1 MAKNYTTSIL
11 ASYVTYKELSN
22 HGNYKS
28 PYQILAEFIK
38 YIVYEESLYAF
49 SIGEIKNKIENE
61 FEFYLPDAVL
71 KSALRKID
79 FITCDTVGNY
89 CVNGEKIRVDDALK
103 NYRNLAENTEINV
116 VEQLVSFIETTKD
129 YKLNN
134 KEKKE
139 LMKDFVSYL
148 IDESNGNKYQEEISA
163 FIITKSDDKKITEYM
178 NSVREGAILYTGLNY
193 NIDEI
198 GSLKRN
204 LTLYLDMEVLFDI
217 YGYNGEVYQSLA
229 LDLIKLS
236 KDSTMKDKK
245 VRLRYFEETKEEI
258 DLFFAKAEDIVKRKV
273 VLKDNVAMKAIT
285 NGCQDVSDISD
296 RKADFYTKLQFV
308 YGIIQD
314 DRDSYYYKS
323 DAAANLEWTFKE
335 DEKKDADV
343 QFAVKIISHIN
354 KLRNNQTFYEYT
366 ETGAIFITETRK
378 VQEYSKKMVEL
389 ISNEINSE
397 KKIAGYAISM
407 GMITNI
413 LWYKL
418 SKGFGNN
425 DFPQNINSVLKAK
438 IVLSNLI
445 SQNISKKFDECKQ
458 AYQKGELNDQQLAAR
473 LLALREKAVKPEE
486 ITTDNLEDS
495 LNFDSKYIERFEAE
509 CELHKKQIKQK
520 DEKMV
525 DYQFEIEQLK
535 MKIQM
540 EEDLKK
546 QQEAEIAATMEEK
559 ETLIQTQNEELERY
573 RKQDLKKANRR
584 NFAKKAGVVSLKIL
598 VHLIILILIVF
609 ITYRITICIK
619 EDVANKVS
627 GVVTVVGIII
637 SFGDIA
643 KKEFKKEFNDKKE

>member
-49 SIGEIKNKIENE
+49 SIGEIKSRIENE

-89 CVNGEKIRVDDALK
+89 CVNGEKIRVDEALK

-116 VEQLVSFIETTKD
+116 VEQLVSFIETTKN

-163 FIITKSDDKKITEYM
+163 FIITKSDDRKITEYM

-198 GSLKRN
+198 GSLKRD

-258 DLFFAKAEDIVKRKV
+258 DLFFTKAEDIVKRKA

-285 NGCQDVSDISD
+285 NGCQDVSDIID

-335 DEKKDADV
+335 DEKKDSEV

-509 CELHKKQIKQK
+509 CALHKKQIKQK

-540 EEDLKK
+540 EADLKK
-546 QQEAEIAATMEEK
+546 QQEAETAATMEEK

-584 NFAKKAGVVSLKIL
+584 NFAKKAGAVSLKIL

-627 GVVTVVGIII
+627 GVVTVLGIII